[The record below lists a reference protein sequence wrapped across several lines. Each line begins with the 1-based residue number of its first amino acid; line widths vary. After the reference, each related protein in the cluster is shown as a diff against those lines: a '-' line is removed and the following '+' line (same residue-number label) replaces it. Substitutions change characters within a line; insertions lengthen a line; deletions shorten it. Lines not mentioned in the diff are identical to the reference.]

1 MSALRREERVGQAWQ
16 FIRNRQYERALEAF
30 NDVIR
35 SMPDNVDA
43 HYGLGIVQRALGD
56 HKASIA
62 SYQKTLELAQNAL
75 KAVRTTSSVDGN
87 TAANDLETQED
98 DRFLMLITMIKQ
110 RLAELGVQ
118 A

>member
-1 MSALRREERVGQAWQ
+1 MSALRREERVGQAWH
-16 FIRNRQYERALEAF
+16 FIRQRQYERALEAF
-30 NDVIR
+30 KDIIR
-35 SMPDNVDA
+35 SMPNNVDA
-43 HYGLGIVQRALGD
+43 YYGLGVVHRALGEND
-56 HKASIA
+56 AAIA
-62 SYQKTLELAQNAL
+62 SYQKTLELAQEAL

-110 RLAELGVQ
+110 RLAELGVK